1 MAQLTTQPTG
11 YGNFYGDSYGGA
23 YAYCIGTQQQ
33 YDSLSSVVKS
43 TIIAGYTTGI
53 EVHNALIVT
62 PPTQP
67 VTIYPLDRSLDVS
80 MIQSSYDGQP
90 VTISYEYCGSCR
102 RRNNSVFYRGF
113 GFRL

>member
-33 YDSLSSVVKS
+33 YDALSSGVKAA
-43 TIIAGYTTGI
+43 ILAGYTTGI
-53 EVHNALIVT
+53 EVHNALIAT

-67 VTIYPLDRSLDVS
+67 VTVYILDAGTDVS
-80 MIQSSYDGQP
+80 MIQASYNGQP
-90 VTISYEYCGSCR
+90 VSFDYGFLPKTSAQRKFGY
-102 RRNNSVFYRGF
+102 GF
-113 GFRL
+113 GFQF